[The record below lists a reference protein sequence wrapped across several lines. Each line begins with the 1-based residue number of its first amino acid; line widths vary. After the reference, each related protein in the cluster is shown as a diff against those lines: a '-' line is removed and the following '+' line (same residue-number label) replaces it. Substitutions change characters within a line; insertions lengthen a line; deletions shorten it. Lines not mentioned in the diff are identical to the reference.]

1 MIEEQSAYV
10 DRDTGIRI
18 ISAKSELTAKQ
29 FRANVSKGYA
39 LNKQLGQRLAGF
51 GTASTGGFVVGAGVS
66 TLYHAWQGEEIGWTS
81 VAESGG
87 IGLLSSAAT
96 VIVAQQIEHRLGK
109 QLAQNVIAKNLFP
122 GLARGTL
129 SSGAASTGVGAA
141 VVLGFVAKDYLA
153 NQITTNEAVIQS
165 AIGLGAVGA
174 SVGVGVIV
182 SAATAGTLAGTPIP
196 LVGNAAGFVAGLVVG
211 TGAYLGGNWYYEN
224 FQLECDRAELA
235 AFKRGETT
243 WNAQKRENELR
254 ELRESAATLRAE
266 AAAVFVDVDRHPAAS
281 AKIPLISR

>member
-1 MIEEQSAYV
+1 MDRRTGSA
-10 DRDTGIRI
+10 
-18 ISAKSELTAKQ
+18 
-29 FRANVSKGYA
+29 
-39 LNKQLGQRLAGF
+39 
-51 GTASTGGFVVGAGVS
+51 VVGPRM
-66 TLYHAWQGEEIGWTS
+66 
-81 VAESGG
+81 
-87 IGLLSSAAT
+87 LSSL
-96 VIVAQQIEHRLGK
+96 IC
-109 QLAQNVIAKNLFP
+109 
-122 GLARGTL
+122 
-129 SSGAASTGVGAA
+129 AA
-141 VVLGFVAKDYLA
+141 VVLGFVAKDYLT

-266 AAAVFVDVDRHPAAS
+266 VAAVFVAVDRHPAAS
-281 AKIPLISR
+281 PKIPLISR